1 MCGIAGIVGGGGERN
16 RAALQRMTD
25 AMRWRGPDAEGHWIS
40 PADENQNQVL
50 FGHRRL
56 AILDLSPL
64 GVQPMLLP
72 ETGDCIVLNGEI
84 YNYEQLRNELS
95 EHPTELRSPGDTAV
109 LLRLLAL
116 KSDGALSRVRGM
128 FAFAYRD
135 HKTGNLLLVRDPL
148 GIKPLYFARNTRPSD
163 GWSLVFASEVRAIL
177 ASGLLAECRLDP
189 QAVASM
195 LWNGFTVAPHTAVVG
210 VESLLPGEAA
220 WFDSSGQLIR
230 RFSYWKMP
238 SPQAGSKADQ
248 HELEAALL
256 DSVQSHLVSDV
267 PIGVFLSGGV
277 DSSCVANLAARAG
290 GVQVNSFTLAFNE
303 AERNE
308 GDIARQVAQAIGTRH
323 TEILLTEQDFLARL
337 EPALNSLD
345 QPSFDGLNSYFMSR
359 AVRDA
364 GFTVALVGSGGDELF
379 GGYSSFR
386 DLPLLYRF
394 NRLMSKLPAGSAT
407 ATAIARL
414 LWRILSRQGQAYE
427 PQTRWAK
434 LPDMLAAGA
443 SVTSLYQLAYAL
455 FLPVNQKILLGKQL
469 DFAGMQGGLPASR
482 LQMLLDE
489 LAGRSPLAAIATLE
503 QRLFL
508 GERLL
513 RDTDAASMAAS
524 IETRLPLVDAQLLS
538 VVNRLPDEERFQPVK
553 LKGMLRRAGLKGLD
567 PQLFDRPKS
576 GFELPFDRWLRHALG
591 REVETTLLDPVSV
604 AEAGLDPAEVAR
616 LWRAFKG
623 GARGLYWTRLWAIYS
638 LIRWTQVNRVKV

>member
-1 MCGIAGIVGGGGERN
+1 MCGIAGIIGVADERHQ
-16 RAALQRMTD
+16 AALRRMTD
-25 AMRWRGPDAEGHWIS
+25 AMPWRGPDAQGHWIS
-40 PADENQNQVL
+40 PARAGGQQVL

-64 GVQPMLLP
+64 GVQPMVLP
-72 ETGDCIVLNGEI
+72 ETGDCVVLNGEI
-84 YNYEQLRNELS
+84 YNYEQLRAELADR
-95 EHPTELRSPGDTAV
+95 PTVLQSTGDTAV
-109 LLRLLAL
+109 LLRLLAQRP
-116 KSDGALSRVRGM
+116 DQALPRLRGM

-135 HKTGNLLLVRDPL
+135 NATGHVLLARDPL
-148 GIKPLYFARNTRPSD
+148 GIKPLYFARNPRSGE
-163 GWSLVFASEVRAIL
+163 GWSLMFASEVRAIL
-177 ASGLLAECRLDP
+177 ASGLLPEHRLDP
-189 QAVASM
+189 RAVASV

-220 WFDSSGQLIR
+220 WFDGEGQLIR
-230 RFSYWKMP
+230 RFSYWSCP
-238 SPQAGSKADQ
+238 RDADGPPATQ
-248 HELEAALL
+248 EELESALL
-256 DSVQSHLVSDV
+256 ESVRAHLISDV
-267 PIGVFLSGGV
+267 PVGVFLSGGI

-290 GVQVNSFTLAFNE
+290 SATINTFTLAFTE

-323 TEILLTEQDFLARL
+323 TEVVLTEQDFLGRL
-337 EPALNSLD
+337 EPALDSLD

-379 GGYSSFR
+379 GGYTSFR
-386 DLPLLYRF
+386 DLPAMQRINRWLGLMPRAARGLVARAMTGLLV
-394 NRLMSKLPAGSAT
+394 GT
-407 ATAIARL
+407 G
-414 LWRILSRQGQAYE
+414 QGFE

-434 LPDMLAAGA
+434 LPDMVAAGSSISA
-443 SVTSLYQLAYAL
+443 LYQLAYAL
-455 FLPVNQKILLGKQL
+455 Y
-469 DFAGMQGGLPASR
+469 LPASQKR
-482 LQMLLDE
+482 LLANPGEDAGLVDGLPDERRRMLLAE
-489 LAGRSPLAAIATLE
+489 LEGRSTLGAIGVLE

-538 VVNRLPDEERFQPVK
+538 VVNRLGDHDRFQPVR

-576 GFELPFDRWLRHALG
+576 GFELPFDRWLRNALG
-591 REVETTLLDPVSV
+591 QEIEATMLDAGSV
-604 AEAGLDPAEVAR
+604 AAAGLNPAEVRR
-616 LWRAFKG
+616 LWLAFRA
-623 GARGLYWTRLWAIYS
+623 GAKGLYWTRIWAIFA
-638 LIRWTQVNRVKV
+638 LIRWTQVNQVRY

>member
-1 MCGIAGIVGGGGERN
+1 MCGIAGLIGIANERH
-16 RAALQRMTD
+16 RAALYRMTD
-25 AMRWRGPDAEGHWIS
+25 AMRLRGPDAEGHWVS
-40 PADENQNQVL
+40 QADEHQNQVL

-84 YNYEQLRNELS
+84 YNYEQLRSELS
-95 EHPTELRSPGDTAV
+95 EHPTTLQSPGDTAV

-116 KSDGALSRVRGM
+116 NSDGALSRLRGM
-128 FAFAYRD
+128 FAFAYRE
-135 HKTGNLLLVRDPL
+135 HKTGNVLLVRDPL
-148 GIKPLYFARNTRPSD
+148 GIKPLYFARNTRQSD

-177 ASGLLAECRLDP
+177 ASGLLPEPRLDP
-189 QAVASM
+189 HAVTSM

-220 WFDSSGQLIR
+220 WFDGAGQLIQ
-230 RFSYWKMP
+230 RFTYWKMP
-238 SPQAGSKADQ
+238 AAQSGSRADQ
-248 HELEAALL
+248 DELEAALL
-256 DSVQSHLVSDV
+256 DSVQAHLVSDV
-267 PIGVFLSGGV
+267 PVGVFLSGGV

-290 GVQVNSFTLAFNE
+290 GALVNSFTLAFNE

-323 TEILLTEQDFLARL
+323 TEVLLTEQDFLARL

-386 DLPLLYRF
+386 DLPLLHRF
-394 NRLMSKLPAGSAT
+394 NGLMSRLPAGLAT
-407 ATAIARL
+407 AAAVARML
-414 LWRILSRQGQAYE
+414 ARQGQAYE

-434 LPDMLAAGA
+434 LPDMLKAGA
-443 SVTSLYQLAYAL
+443 SITDLYQLAYAL
-455 FLPVNQKILLGKQL
+455 FLPANQKRLLGKQL
-469 DFAGMQGGLPASR
+469 DFSGMHYGLPVDR
-482 LQMLLDE
+482 RRMLLDE
-489 LAGRSPLAAIATLE
+489 LEVRSPLGAIGALE

-513 RDTDAASMAAS
+513 RDTDAASMSAS

-538 VVNRLPDEERFQPVK
+538 VVNRLPDAQRFQPVRIK
-553 LKGMLRRAGLKGLD
+553 SMLRRAGLKGLD
-567 PQLFDRPKS
+567 PQLFNRPKS

-591 REVETTLLDPVSV
+591 REVETTLLDPVPV

-623 GARGLYWTRLWAIYS
+623 GAKGLYWTRLWAIYS